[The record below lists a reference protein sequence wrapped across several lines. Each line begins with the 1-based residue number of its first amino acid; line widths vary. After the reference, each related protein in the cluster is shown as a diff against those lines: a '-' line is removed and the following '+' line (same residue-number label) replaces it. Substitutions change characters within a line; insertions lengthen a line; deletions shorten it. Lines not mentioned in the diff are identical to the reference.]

1 MSGRDPAA
9 LAVDVVIDNYNY
21 AEFLPAAIESALAQ
35 THERLRVIVV
45 DDGSTD
51 DSAEVLR
58 RYEDRVTA
66 VLKENGG
73 HASAFNA
80 GFDRCEGDVV
90 IYLDADDLLNPEA
103 AARAAAAFAADER
116 VVKTQS
122 RMEVVD
128 AEGGPTGLVKPP
140 SHIPMPNGD
149 VQAEELSQPFDLP
162 WVPTSANA
170 FGREAMAKVM
180 PIPPEEYRM
189 CAERYL
195 VHLLPLLG
203 RVVSLDFVGAYY
215 RVHGDNAYES
225 LDPQLNMDRLRLTI
239 RVERSTAK
247 GLLELAERE
256 GIPYPERILSIA
268 DLANRMIS
276 LRLEP
281 DLHPIPEDTRMGLV
295 RSALAASRR
304 RSNAGPA
311 MKAMFAGWFAAM
323 AVAPRPL
330 ARRLATLF
338 LFPEKRPGLNK
349 LLGRF
354 QRSPG

>member
-1 MSGRDPAA
+1 MNGRDPAE

-35 THERLRVIVV
+35 THERVRVIVV
-45 DDGSTD
+45 DDGSSD
-51 DSAEVLR
+51 DSAEVAQ
-58 RYEDRVTA
+58 RYADRITV

-80 GFDRCEGDVV
+80 GFERCEGDVV
-90 IYLDADDLLNPEA
+90 ILLDADDLLRPEA
-103 AARAAAAFAADER
+103 AAEAAAAFAADER

-128 AEGGPTGLVKPP
+128 AEGGSTGLVKPP
-140 SHIPMPNGD
+140 PHIPMPNGD
-149 VQAEELSQPFDLP
+149 VQAEELAQPFDLP

-180 PIPPEEYRM
+180 PIPEDEYRM

-195 VHLLPLLG
+195 VHVLPLLG
-203 RVVSLDFVGAYY
+203 RVASLDHVGACY

-225 LDPQLNMDRLRLTI
+225 LNPQLNMDRLRLTI
-239 RVERSTAK
+239 RVDRSTAAA
-247 GLLELAERE
+247 LLEVAQRE
-256 GIPYPERILSIA
+256 GIPHPDRILSVA

-281 DLHPIPEDTRMGLV
+281 NQHPVSEDTRLGLL
-295 RSALAASRR
+295 RAALAATRR
-304 RSNAGPA
+304 RTNAGLA
-311 MKAMFAGWFAAM
+311 MKAMFVGWFAAM
-323 AVAPRPL
+323 AAAPRPL
-330 ARRLATLF
+330 AQRLATYF
-338 LFPEKRPGLNK
+338 LFPERRPGMNK
-349 LLGRF
+349 VLGRF
-354 QRSPG
+354 QRS

>member
-1 MSGRDPAA
+1 MSGRDPAE

-21 AEFLPAAIESALAQ
+21 AAFLPAAIESALAQ
-35 THERLRVIVV
+35 THERVRVIVV

-51 DSAEVLR
+51 DSADVLR
-58 RYEDRVTA
+58 GYEDRVTV

-80 GFDRCEGDVV
+80 GFERCEGDIV
-90 IYLDADDLLNPEA
+90 IYLDADDLLRPEA
-103 AARAAAAFAADER
+103 AAEAAAAFAADER

-128 AEGGPTGLVKPP
+128 AEGGSTGLVKPP
-140 SHIPMPNGD
+140 PHIPMPNGD
-149 VQAEELSQPFDLP
+149 VCAEELSQPFDLP

-170 FGREAMAKVM
+170 FSREAMRKVM
-180 PIPPEEYRM
+180 PIPEDEYRM

-203 RVVSLDFVGAYY
+203 RVNSLDHVGACY

-225 LDPQLNMDRLRLTI
+225 LNPQLNMDRLRLTI

-247 GLLELAERE
+247 GLLELAARE
-256 GIPYPERILSIA
+256 GIPHPDRILSIA

-281 DLHPIPEDTRMGLV
+281 ELHPVPEDTRTGLV
-295 RSALAASRR
+295 REALAAARR
-304 RSNAGPA
+304 RSNASAP
-311 MKAMFAGWFAAM
+311 MKAIFAGWFAAM
-323 AVAPRPL
+323 AIVPRPL
-330 ARRLATLF
+330 ARRLATYF
-338 LFPEKRPGLNK
+338 LFPERRPAINK

-354 QRSPG
+354 QRS